1 VTPPVGFLGLGRMG
15 GPMVAVLLA
24 AGRRVR
30 AYDVTPAAVERAAA
44 AGAEPAASAADVL
57 AGVDALITM
66 LPDERAVEAV
76 SGELLAAWP
85 RGLLWIEMS
94 SSAPATTR
102 ALAAALRARGGL
114 LLDAPVTGGTW
125 GAASGELTI
134 MAGGDDE
141 SFERARPLL
150 EILGRT
156 VVRVGSE
163 PGAGDAAKAVNQL
176 VMAINTIAAVE
187 GLALALRE
195 GVDPRAL
202 VTALQAGAGASE
214 ALGTKV
220 GRFALEGRYDSGF
233 TIDQLR
239 KDLRIA
245 LEAAE
250 TAGLDPGLAARTRAL
265 WDSLAAAGHGPE
277 DHTRAIPLLL
287 ARDDLT
293 LDS

>member
-114 LLDAPVTGGTW
+114 LLDAPVTGTPVP
-125 GAASGELTI
+125 TF
-134 MAGGDDE
+134 D
-141 SFERARPLL
+141 
-150 EILGRT
+150 
-156 VVRVGSE
+156 
-163 PGAGDAAKAVNQL
+163 
-176 VMAINTIAAVE
+176 
-187 GLALALRE
+187 
-195 GVDPRAL
+195 
-202 VTALQAGAGASE
+202 
-214 ALGTKV
+214 
-220 GRFALEGRYDSGF
+220 DSGSGPVF
-233 TIDQLR
+233 D
-239 KDLRIA
+239 
-245 LEAAE
+245 
-250 TAGLDPGLAARTRAL
+250 
-265 WDSLAAAGHGPE
+265 DSGSSP
-277 DHTRAIPLLL
+277 
-287 ARDDLT
+287 
-293 LDS
+293 